1 VNFKKGGFRMKLGM
15 RAHDLGRMAPLQ
27 LATAL
32 RSHEFETAQLAIP
45 KAISGVSNVY
55 DVSPALLEEVRKSF
69 EDVSVEIGVLGCY
82 CEIGLTDKDAR
93 MAEVEKFLCGI
104 EHAKHVNAKL
114 IGTETTNFPPQDD
127 HLREKAYLGLRES
140 VLRICDKAERLG
152 VNVGIETVA
161 EHTLNG
167 PQITARLLE
176 EVGSDRL
183 KVIFDPVNLIL
194 TRQDIEQQSDIFED
208 FINTLGEHIAALHIK
223 DITLEDGQKV
233 WQNIGKG
240 EIDYTHIFEWA
251 RAKAKPYP
259 ILREEVKPESV
270 QTDIRQMLRYMRGD
284 GKHRN

>member
-1 VNFKKGGFRMKLGM
+1 MKLGM

-32 RSHEFETAQLAIP
+32 RSHGFETAQLAIP
-45 KAISGVSNVY
+45 KAISGVNNVY

-69 EDVSVEIGVLGCY
+69 EDASVEIGVLGCY
-82 CEIGLTDKDAR
+82 CEIGFTDKEAR

-104 EHAKHVNAKL
+104 DHAKHVNAKL
-114 IGTETTNFPPQDD
+114 IGTETTNFSPQDG
-127 HLREKAYLGLRES
+127 HLREQAYIGLRES
-140 VLRICDKAERLG
+140 VLRICDKAEKLG

-161 EHTLNG
+161 EHTLNSA
-167 PQITARLLE
+167 QLTARLLE

-194 TRQDIEQQSDIFED
+194 TRQDIERQSEIFED
-208 FINTLGEHIAALHIK
+208 FIDTLGEHIAALHIK

-233 WQNIGKG
+233 WQNIGSG

-251 RAKAKPYP
+251 RAKAKTYP
-259 ILREEVKPESV
+259 VLREEVKPESV
-270 QTDIRQMLRYMRGD
+270 QIDIRQMLRYMRGD
-284 GKHRN
+284 GEHRS